1 MAWLRGP
8 HLLSCSRHIA
18 TMSCIGARGGRSI
31 LVSGIGRGAYSRCHR
46 DALYSW
52 RRVSSVWCVPR
63 SQDVQSGRSPGD
75 SSHHGSRLQPAGSGQ
90 PAAMPS
96 ARQPK
101 EAREMPHTHNPL
113 VRWAAVMALAPLV
126 LACTGTRGGATDA
139 VMRVAGTPR
148 VQLVQVQ
155 QRGQAPVRFPS
166 TVASPG
172 GAAGPPPVGAEGSP
186 PLGAAGPPPLDAAG
200 PPPVGAV
207 GPPPLDAAGPPPV
220 GAAGST
226 RAPLA
231 EPSPGRP
238 SPVQPRR
245 VR

>member
-1 MAWLRGP
+1 
-8 HLLSCSRHIA
+8 H
-18 TMSCIGARGGRSI
+18 
-31 LVSGIGRGAYSRCHR
+31 
-46 DALYSW
+46 
-52 RRVSSVWCVPR
+52 
-63 SQDVQSGRSPGD
+63 
-75 SSHHGSRLQPAGSGQ
+75 
-90 PAAMPS
+90 
-96 ARQPK
+96 
-101 EAREMPHTHNPL
+101 
-113 VRWAAVMALAPLV
+113 
-126 LACTGTRGGATDA
+126 
-139 VMRVAGTPR
+139 R
-148 VQLVQVQ
+148 VQVVQAQ

-166 TVASPG
+166 TVAPPEPRRGEAQLGGTFALPG
-172 GAAGPPPVGAEGSP
+172 GAAGAPPVGAGGSP
-186 PLGAAGPPPLDAAG
+186 PLGAAGSPPVDAAG